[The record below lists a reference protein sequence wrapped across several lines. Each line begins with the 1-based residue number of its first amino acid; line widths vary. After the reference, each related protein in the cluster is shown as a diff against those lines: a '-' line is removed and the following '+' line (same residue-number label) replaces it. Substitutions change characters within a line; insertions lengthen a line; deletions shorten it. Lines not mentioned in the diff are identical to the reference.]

1 VLTLEFFTS
10 NGVI

>member
-1 VLTLEFFTS
+1 MTS